1 MTTVSYRATT
11 VTATGVELNRDN
23 TPDAV
28 ATTSSQVR
36 GRRSVLCACSK
47 LRRISS
53 RCGQHPSRA
62 CGELRCASA
71 CNV

>member
-11 VTATGVELNRDN
+11 VTVTSVELNRDN
-23 TPDAV
+23 IPDAV

-36 GRRSVLCACSK
+36 VRRSVLCACSE
-47 LRRISS
+47 LRRTSS
-53 RCGQHPSRA
+53 RCGQHPSRV

-71 CNV
+71 GNA